1 MSDTDDTARADA
13 DSADADTD
21 ADGVDDNALPGR
33 VRRAARDH
41 DAVDADAPDGT
52 LAITSTPFDAALAV
66 AEAEDGRVEFDVTVS
81 VPTLS
86 AVAEDDVAAV
96 VEDGWLD
103 TFERRIAAVGDV
115 VDAGHDLDPTVERRG
130 DEVAVAESIR
140 DVNERRGLND
150 AVAIVDFVEGTYVQG
165 VIPGYEYG
173 EPVTGLIGRAR
184 AAGGDE
190 GSGAF

>member
-1 MSDTDDTARADA
+1 MSDTDDGAAGDADA
-13 DSADADTD
+13 AGDAATD
-21 ADGVDDNALPGR
+21 DPSLPGR

-41 DAVDADAPDGT
+41 DAVDDDGPDGT
-52 LAITSTPFDAALAV
+52 LAVTSTPFDAAVAV
-66 AEAEDGRVEFDVTVS
+66 AEADDGRVEFDVTVS

-86 AVAEDDVAAV
+86 AVVEDDVADV

-115 VDAGHDLDPTVERRG
+115 TAAGHDLDPTVERDG
-130 DEVAVAESIR
+130 DEVTVAESIR

-150 AVAIVDFVEGTYVQG
+150 AVALVDFVEGTYVQG

-184 AAGGDE
+184 AAGGDD
-190 GSGAF
+190 GGGMF

>member
-1 MSDTDDTARADA
+1 MSNTDDP
-13 DSADADTD
+13 
-21 ADGVDDNALPGR
+21 VLPGR

-41 DAVDADAPDGT
+41 DAVDDDGPEGT

-66 AEAEDGRVEFDVTVS
+66 AEADDGRVEFDVSVS
-81 VPTLS
+81 VPTIS
-86 AVAEDDVAAV
+86 AVAEADVAAV

-103 TFERRIAAVGDV
+103 TFERRIAAIGDV
-115 VDAGHDLDPTVERRG
+115 TAAGHDLDPNVERRG
-130 DEVAVAESIR
+130 DEVTVTESLR

-150 AVAIVDFVEGTYVQG
+150 AVAVVDFVEGTYVQG

-184 AAGGDE
+184 AAGGDD
-190 GSGAF
+190 GTGAF